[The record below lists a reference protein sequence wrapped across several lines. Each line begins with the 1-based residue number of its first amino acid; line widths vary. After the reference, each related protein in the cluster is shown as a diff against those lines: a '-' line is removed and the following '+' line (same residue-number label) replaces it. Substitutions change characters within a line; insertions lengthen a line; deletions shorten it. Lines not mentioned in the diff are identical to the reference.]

1 MAKSSNKEVRVFT
14 GGDAAML
21 TSLTILM
28 GVVMQPS
35 IKTFLL
41 SKRSNW
47 KDPYF
52 KTLNDAINAAFK
64 DVLGIDKKGGQ
75 GKVSKDL
82 YDAMEAVIPKLRSFK
97 TQVEVDFDD
106 DNREAEIL
114 SSLGFDLWKKVIN
127 DNQQALTELLAQ
139 FTKNMTADLQDEIVD
154 AGTNLSYISDIKSY
168 ADIIKNKNV
177 AQELSKK
184 DKKTVNDGGVLQLN
198 KVYKDVMKVVKI
210 ATGLYEELHDK
221 AMVEKLSYTKTLNT
235 LSASAGKTKKEKN
248 VAAKDVVK
256 AQIMEC

>member
-1 MAKSSNKEVRVFT
+1 MSKSTNNKIVRVYT

-21 TSLTILM
+21 TALSVLM
-28 GVVMQPS
+28 GILTQTS

-52 KTLNDAINAAFK
+52 KTLNDAITAAFK
-64 DVLGIDKKGGQ
+64 DVLGIDAKGGQ
-75 GKVSKDL
+75 GKASKAL
-82 YDAMEAVIPKLRSFK
+82 YDAMKAVIPKLRSFK

-106 DNREAEIL
+106 DNRESEIL

-139 FTKNMTADLQDEIVD
+139 FTKNMTATLQAEIVA
-154 AGTNLSYISDIKSY
+154 AGTDVGYITDIIGY

-177 AQELSKK
+177 AQEISKK
-184 DKKTVNDGGVLQLN
+184 DKKTVNDAGVLQLN
-198 KVYKDVMKVVKI
+198 KVYGDVMKVVKI
-210 ATGLYEELHDK
+210 ASGLYEEIQDK
-221 AMVEKLSYTKTLNT
+221 ATVEKLSYTKTLAT
-235 LSASAGKTKKEKN
+235 LTSSAGKTKKEKTLTT
-248 VAAKDVVK
+248 KDAGK
-256 AQIMEC
+256 A